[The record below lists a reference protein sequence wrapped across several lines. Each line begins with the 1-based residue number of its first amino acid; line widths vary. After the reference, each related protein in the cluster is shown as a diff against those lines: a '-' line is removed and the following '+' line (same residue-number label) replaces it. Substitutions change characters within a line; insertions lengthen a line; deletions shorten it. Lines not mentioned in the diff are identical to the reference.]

1 MKLDDVLD
9 EWERDCVIDTNHPDN
24 SSIETAKL
32 HAKYLRIFTDTK
44 LRLAKTYTEYD
55 ILRRTKFR
63 YFRGELTRDELN
75 ELGWDQWQF
84 TRPLKAEAEELLK
97 GDVDLA
103 QLKTR
108 IAYLET
114 MVSSIESIMNQIKNR
129 AWEIKNII
137 SWRQFIAGG

>member
-9 EWERDCVIDTNHPDN
+9 EWERDCEIDTNHPDN

-32 HAKYLRIFTDTK
+32 HAKYLRVLTDTK

-84 TRPLKAEAEELLK
+84 TKPLKAEAEELLK

-103 QLKTR
+103 QLKNR

-114 MVSSIESIMNQIKNR
+114 MVNSIESIMNQIKNR

>member
-1 MKLDDVLD
+1 MKLDDVLN
-9 EWERDCVIDTNHPDN
+9 EWERDCEIDTNHLDN

-32 HAKYLRIFTDTK
+32 HAKYLRALTDAK

-55 ILRRTKFR
+55 VLRRIKFR

-75 ELGWDQWQF
+75 ELGWDQWQYNK
-84 TRPLKAEAEELLK
+84 PLKAEADELLK
-97 GDVDLA
+97 GDADLA
-103 QLKTR
+103 QLKNR

-114 MVSSIESIMNQIKNR
+114 MVGSIESIMNQIKNR